1 MSISKEIAP
10 LLPYLRRFSRAL
22 NGSQESGDAYLTATL
37 EYLLANPAAFPRQ
50 APARLA
56 LYQLYLD
63 VWSATHFGDL
73 DIDPSEASAFDRNLA
88 ALSPRARQAF
98 LLRAVEGFTVPEVA
112 TIMGLDP
119 GRVRTLLERGAHD
132 IAQELATKILIIEDE
147 PIIAMDLE
155 TIVED
160 LGHHVVGVARARRQ
174 AVALAAERQ
183 PELILADIQLADG
196 SSGLDAV
203 NEILTGSS
211 KPVVFITAHPGRYLS
226 AIANR
231 PEPAFLLSKP
241 FNPDSVRAAVSQAL
255 FFDRRARQAAA

>member
-1 MSISKEIAP
+1 MSISKDIAP

-37 EYLLANPAAFPRQ
+37 EYLLEDPAAFPGDIPPRM
-50 APARLA
+50 A
-56 LYQLYLD
+56 LYQTFLH
-63 VWSATHFGDL
+63 VWSSTNLGEPAV
-73 DIDPSEASAFDRNLA
+73 DPSAFDRNLA
-88 ALSPRARQAF
+88 ALSPRVRQAF
-98 LLRAVEGFTVPEVA
+98 LLRTVEGFTIAEVA
-112 TIMGLDP
+112 AIMGLDS
-119 GRVRTLLERGAHD
+119 GRVVSLLERGARD

-160 LGHHVVGVARARRQ
+160 LGHRVVGVARARRQ
-174 AVALAAERQ
+174 AVALAAERK
-183 PELILADIQLADG
+183 PELIMADIQLADG
-196 SSGLDAV
+196 SSGLEAV
-203 NEILTGSS
+203 NEILTGASR
-211 KPVVFITAHPGRYLS
+211 PVVFITAHPDKYLS

-255 FFDRRARQAAA
+255 FFDRRARRAAA